1 MSLLETIHSPRDLKK
16 IPLENLPEVA
26 KEIREMILK
35 TVSEKG
41 GHLGASLGTVE
52 LTIALHT
59 CFDTPRDRLVWD
71 TGHQAYPHKILTGR
85 RDVFPT
91 LRQYGGISGFLS
103 RSESEY
109 DAFGAGHAGTSIS
122 AALGMVEARDQK
134 GETHYVISI
143 IGDGS
148 MTAGMAYEA
157 LNHAGSLKRN
167 LIVILN
173 DNEMSISGNVGAVSA
188 YLNRILSGRLYTKVK
203 SETATLLKNIPKI
216 GGSMLEI
223 ARRAEESV
231 KGMIVPGLLFEELGF
246 EYFGPIDGHR
256 IDHLLTTFENIKD
269 LQGPILLHV
278 VTKKGKGYAPAEADP
293 AAYHGTPSFDL
304 STGQAKKKT
313 GKTPPSYTSV
323 FSKSIIRLAEKD
335 QRIVAITAAMPAG
348 TGLDEFSEVFPD
360 RFYDVGI
367 SEQHAVTM
375 AAGMAAD
382 GLRPVAA
389 IYSTFLQRAFDQI
402 VHDVALQKLP
412 VVFCLDRAGLVGEDG
427 PTHAGVFDIA
437 YLKGIPN
444 MILMAPKDENEL
456 QHMLATALQQ
466 DQPVAIRYP
475 RGEGIGIPFDEEMT
489 QLPIGV
495 GEIVMGD
502 LEKTWDVAFVAIGSM
517 VYPAQAAALKL
528 EETGLRVGVVN
539 ARFAKPIDRK
549 LLVAVA
555 KRCQKIV
562 TLEEHVL
569 AGGFGESVLSIL
581 EDEKNAGNIPQ
592 TAVQRIGLPDA
603 FIEQGPQKRLRAD
616 VGLDPEGIF
625 ETVARF
631 LGISPRAARVSLS
644 RETKSSSHVKVV

>member
-1 MSLLETIHSPRDLKK
+1 MSLLDKINSPQDLKK
-16 IPLENLPEVA
+16 IPRASFPELA
-26 KEIREMILK
+26 KEIRTMILE

-52 LTIALHT
+52 LTIALHA

-71 TGHQAYPHKILTGR
+71 TGHQAYPHKLLTGR

-103 RSESEY
+103 RNESEY

-134 GETHYVISI
+134 GGKNHVIAI

-157 LNHAGSLKRN
+157 LNHAGALKRN
-167 LIVILN
+167 FIVILN
-173 DNEMSISGNVGAVSA
+173 DNEMSISENVGAFSA

-203 SETATLLKNIPKI
+203 SETATLLKHIPKI
-216 GGSMLEI
+216 GVPMLKV

-256 IDHLLTTFENIKD
+256 VDHLLTTFDNIKD
-269 LQGPILLHV
+269 LKGPILLHV

-293 AAYHGTPSFDL
+293 AAYHGTPSFHL
-304 STGQAKKKT
+304 STGQAKKKA
-313 GKTPPSYTSV
+313 GKAAPSYTTLFAKTLNS
-323 FSKSIIRLAEKD
+323 LAKRD
-335 QRIVAITAAMPAG
+335 KNIVAITAAMPAG
-348 TGLDEFSEVFPD
+348 TGLNLFAEAFPG

-382 GLRPVAA
+382 GLRPVVA

-402 VHDVALQKLP
+402 VHDVALQNLP

-444 MILMAPKDENEL
+444 MTIMAPKDENEL

-466 DQPVAIRYP
+466 KQPVALRYP
-475 RGEGIGIPFDEEMT
+475 RGAGVGVPLDDNITPLAIGKGEVVTGDHEGI
-489 QLPIGV
+489 
-495 GEIVMGD
+495 
-502 LEKTWDVAFVAIGSM
+502 WDVALVAIGSM
-517 VYPAQAAALKL
+517 VYPAQAAALRL
-528 EETGLRVGVVN
+528 EEIGLTVGVIN
-539 ARFAKPIDRK
+539 ARFAKPLDQN
-549 LLVAVA
+549 LLVSVA

-569 AGGFGESVLSIL
+569 SGGFGESVLATL
-581 EDEKNAGNIPQ
+581 ETQKCLGQINP
-592 TAVQRIGLPDA
+592 VSVHCIGLPDA
-603 FIEQGPQKRLRAD
+603 FIEHGTQKRLRAD
-616 VGLDPEGIF
+616 AGLDAKSIF
-625 ETVARF
+625 ESVKRF
-631 LGISPRAARVSLS
+631 VGSCHPCAQVGTRS
-644 RETKSSSHVKVV
+644 EENKPFHVKVT